1 MKAMTMTTM
10 QAPSNPR
17 AGRRG
22 AFVRRT
28 LLAAGVAGM
37 AALSLVAAA
46 EAQEAYPSHAITL
59 VVPYPAGGSADVLA
73 RALGQKLGERLH
85 QAVVVENHAGAA
97 TAIGAKDV
105 ARAAPDGYTLLLGTV
120 SSQAI
125 NPAMNKVGYDP
136 VADFTPIAPI
146 GSIPFVLVANP
157 AAHLDSVADV
167 IARAKAKPG
176 ELAYASAGLGTS
188 NHLAGEL
195 FAKEAHLE
203 LLHVP
208 YTGSAPALTDVLAGH
223 VPLMFDLQATSLAHV
238 KAGRL
243 KALAVTSPKRS
254 DLLPDVPTMGE
265 SGLAGYDVSA
275 WFGLFAPAG
284 VPKSVVDRLNAETS
298 AIIASPEMK
307 KRLQDL
313 GVSADVSTPPEYA
326 AFVKE
331 EAAKWAATV
340 KSAGLAPS

>member
-1 MKAMTMTTM
+1 MTMTMTM
-10 QAPSNPR
+10 TMTKSASAR
-17 AGRRG
+17 GGTLRRR
-22 AFVRRT
+22 AFVVAT
-28 LLAAGVAGM
+28 IAGLAALPFV
-37 AALSLVAAA
+37 SPV
-46 EAQEAYPSHAITL
+46 EAQPAYPSHAITL

-73 RALGQKLGERLH
+73 RAIGQRLGERLH

-97 TAIGAKDV
+97 TAIGARDV

-136 VADFTPIAPI
+136 VADFTAIAPI

-157 AAHLDSVADV
+157 QAHLDSVADV

-176 ELAYASAGLGTS
+176 ELSYASAGIGTS

-195 FAKEAHLE
+195 FASDAHIKM
-203 LLHVP
+203 LHVP
-208 YTGSAPALTDVLAGH
+208 YKGSAPALTDVLAGH

-238 KAGRL
+238 RAGRL
-243 KALAVTSPKRS
+243 KALAVTSPQRS
-254 DLLPDVPTMGE
+254 ELLPDVPTMSE
-265 SGLAGYDVSA
+265 SGLPGYEVSA
-275 WFGLFAPAG
+275 WFGVFAPAG
-284 VPKSVVDRLNAETS
+284 VPKPIVEKLNAEIS
-298 AIIASPEMK
+298 AIISSPEMK

-313 GVSADVSTPPEYA
+313 GVSADVATAPEYA
-326 AFVKE
+326 AFVRR